1 MEGITDYKGT
11 HLVFL
16 CSEWLKEKMYNVS
29 ICQELYIKNFCNIS
43 YFLLTGS
50 EICFIY
56 LCLNVSTA
64 LLWSKLM
71 GSTYF
76 SPGFLL

>member
-29 ICQELYIKNFCNIS
+29 ICQELYIKIFCKIQLFLIS
-43 YFLLTGS
+43 R
-50 EICFIY
+50 I
-56 LCLNVSTA
+56 
-64 LLWSKLM
+64 
-71 GSTYF
+71 
-76 SPGFLL
+76 